1 MSTLKQQIEADFK
14 AAYIAKDMFKKNVL
28 ATIKAEV
35 SRGEAGLR
43 EFNDSDMTKLLK
55 KMIDGLKQIG
65 GEESEKEIE
74 VLNTYLPTQMSESL
88 LTEKVK
94 LILSMVPEGEKNIG
108 KITGSVIKEL
118 NINYSGMYEAA
129 KVGPL
134 VKQLLNV

>member
-1 MSTLKQQIEADFK
+1 MTTIKQQIEADFK

-65 GEESEKEIE
+65 GEDSEKEIE
-74 VLNTYLPTQMSESL
+74 VLNSYLPTQMSQSL

-94 LILSMVPEGEKNIG
+94 LIVSMVPEGEKNVG

-118 NINYSGMYEAA
+118 NVNYAGMYDTAS
-129 KVGPL
+129 VGPL
-134 VKQLLNV
+134 VKQLLNL